1 MWRRHKL
8 GVVSAIL
15 LDLLMSRVTALPCP
29 SPAVEVRRC
38 QIAES
43 LRLGAPWPTEVQS
56 TDLAVWSLI
65 RMPNVLLSH
74 RLREV
79 TDQGRGRFHSYPG
92 P

>member
-1 MWRRHKL
+1 MP
-8 GVVSAIL
+8 
-15 LDLLMSRVTALPCP
+15 DSR
-29 SPAVEVRRC
+29 
-38 QIAES
+38 S

-79 TDQGRGRFHSYPG
+79 TNQGRGRFRSYPS